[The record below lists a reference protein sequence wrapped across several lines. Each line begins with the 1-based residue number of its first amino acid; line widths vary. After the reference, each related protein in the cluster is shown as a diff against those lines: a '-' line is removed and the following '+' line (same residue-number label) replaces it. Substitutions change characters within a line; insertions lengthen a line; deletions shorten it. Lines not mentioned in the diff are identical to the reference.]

1 MAGLLI
7 RLIGI
12 GFALIQAALL
22 IRLILPF
29 IDTVP
34 KALRP
39 LVETLIDVTDVLIA
53 PFKAV
58 AQPFD
63 LATIVDLPGGVEAF
77 LQAYADRI
85 DPAVVVAMIAWG
97 LIGMVTL
104 LGLRLLFRP

>member
-12 GFALIQAALL
+12 GFALIEAALL

-34 KALRP
+34 RALRP
-39 LVETLIDVTDVLIA
+39 LRWLLLDVTDMLMA
-53 PFKAV
+53 PFEGV

-63 LATIVDLPGGVEAF
+63 LATIVELPGGMEGF
-77 LQAYADRI
+77 LRAYTDRI
-85 DPAVVVAMIAWG
+85 DPVVIVAMIAWG

>member
-7 RLIGI
+7 RLTGV

-29 IDTVP
+29 VDPEP

-39 LVETLIDVTDVLIA
+39 LVKQLIEITDMLIA
-53 PFKAV
+53 PFKTV

-63 LATIVDLPGGVEAF
+63 LTKILDLPGGVGTF
-77 LQAYADRI
+77 LASYSDRL
-85 DPAVVVAMIAWG
+85 DPAVIVAMIVWG
-97 LIGMVTL
+97 LIGAVTL
-104 LGLRLLFRP
+104 LGLRLIFRP

>member
-22 IRLILPF
+22 VRLILPF

-39 LVETLIDVTDVLIA
+39 LIARIVEFTDVLIA
-53 PFKAV
+53 PFKSV
-58 AQPFD
+58 AKPFD
-63 LATIVDLPGGVEAF
+63 LTHLINLPSGVDSYLAT
-77 LQAYADRI
+77 YANRL

-97 LIGMVTL
+97 LIGLVTV
-104 LGLRLLFRP
+104 LGLRLVFR

>member
-1 MAGLLI
+1 MAGLFI

-29 IDTVP
+29 IDSVP

-39 LVETLIDVTDVLIA
+39 LVQQLIEVTDLLIA
-53 PFKAV
+53 PFKAI
-58 AQPFD
+58 AHPFD
-63 LATIVDLPGGVEAF
+63 LTKIVDLPGGVMGV
-77 LQAYADRI
+77 LTAYTDRL
-85 DPAVVVAMIAWG
+85 DPAVIVAMIAWG
-97 LIGMVTL
+97 LIGAVTL